1 MVPVIPTGIKSAEE
15 VDKAEEVPA
24 AEAAAITVTV
34 AETTR
39 SLINI
44 HLKEK

>member
-1 MVPVIPTGIKSAEE
+1 MVPVIQTGTKSPEE
-15 VDKAEEVPA
+15 VDEAKEAPT

-39 SLINI
+39 SLNI
-44 HLKEK
+44 HWKEK